1 MNALKPTSV
10 AGIFFQ
16 LLANVLDM
24 AIEHSMRL
32 RVIVAKCR
40 NKQLLARKC
49 MARFLSHTKQDVEL
63 IGGQTQVGAVHVRIA
78 HGWIEQKIAIDSND
92 LIVVYQ

>member
-1 MNALKPTSV
+1 MSRAEYSSAITDTHLRLKSWSKIETVTIAMHALKPASV

-16 LLANVLDM
+16 FLTNVLDM
-24 AIEHSMRL
+24 AIEYSMRL
-32 RVIVAKCR
+32 RIIVAERR

-63 IGGQTQVGAVHVRIA
+63 IGSQA
-78 HGWIEQKIAIDSND
+78 
-92 LIVVYQ
+92 